1 MKRDPSLY
9 LQHILDAIARTETYL
24 HGVNE
29 AAFLQNTLIQER
41 INSQAVALGIERP
54 RLRNGLSIANHNT
67 LLYVLTNL
75 RALRRI
81 RQRQAGR

>member
-29 AAFLQNTLIQER
+29 AALLKAQVQ
-41 INSQAVALGIERP
+41 
-54 RLRNGLSIANHNT
+54 SIFKE
-67 LLYVLTNL
+67 L
-75 RALRRI
+75 
-81 RQRQAGR
+81 